1 MKKILGQK
9 IHSMGVEL
17 WQNLFVVI
25 DRGPAGFGVA
35 YLPTGR
41 RICILGEWMLGR
53 TLYSFVA
60 ITKQWMHD
68 NP

>member
-1 MKKILGQK
+1 MKKNLGQK

-35 YLPTGR
+35 DWPQN
-41 RICILGEWMLGR
+41 
-53 TLYSFVA
+53 LYFGGMDA
-60 ITKQWMHD
+60 RKDIIFFCR
-68 NP
+68 NN